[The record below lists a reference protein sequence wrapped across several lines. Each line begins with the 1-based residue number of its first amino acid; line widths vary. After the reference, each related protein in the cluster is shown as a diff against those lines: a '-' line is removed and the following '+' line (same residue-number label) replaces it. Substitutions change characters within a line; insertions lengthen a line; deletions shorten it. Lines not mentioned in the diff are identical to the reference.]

1 MAETLPL
8 RGLRYAPNYN
18 RPVAFAPPYD
28 VISTDARAE
37 LIARDPFNIA
47 HIDVTPAAATPDW
60 YTQAGEQFRSWR
72 QTGILVSD
80 DVPAYYGYVQH
91 FHLADGGTHT
101 RRGLFGA
108 VRLADWGQR
117 IFRHE
122 HTCSAP
128 RADRLNLMRATQA
141 QLSPVFGMVSDPEGR
156 LADWLQVPQCPT
168 VDYLDQEGTQ
178 QVFWPI
184 TEAAIIAE
192 IREYIAPRE
201 IVIADGHHRYE
212 TALAYRQE
220 RRAAASDTALPQ
232 PNDYVLMYLTA
243 VEDPGLIIL
252 PTHRAIT
259 TDSRVDIQALLAEL
273 AASFDI
279 IPVTSIETLEC
290 AIRRPSALP
299 MAFGLYL
306 GADSRWAL
314 RLRNLACAQRATD
327 PQVSADLAGLDVSV
341 LQNLIL
347 EPCFHIDAAG
357 LAQGERVRYTISEG
371 EACGWVDIG
380 QAQAAFIL
388 NPTSLQ
394 QVWHTARHLV
404 TMPQKSTYFYPKLL
418 TGLVIHVLD

>member
-8 RGLRYAPNYN
+8 RGLRYALAYN
-18 RPVAFAPPYD
+18 RPTVFAPPYD

-37 LIARDPFNIA
+37 LLARDPFNIA
-47 HIDVTPAAATPDW
+47 HIDVTPTATAPDW
-60 YTQAGEQFRSWR
+60 YTQAGEQFRAWR
-72 QTGILVSD
+72 QAGVLVTN

-91 FHLADGGTHT
+91 FHLADGSSYT

-108 VRLADWGQR
+108 VRLADWGQG

-122 HTCSAP
+122 FTRSAP
-128 RADRLNLMRATQA
+128 RADRLILMRATQA

-156 LADWLQVPQCPT
+156 LVRWLQVPQCPA
-168 VDYLDQEGTQ
+168 VNYLDQEGTQ

-184 TEAAIIAE
+184 TEAVIIAE
-192 IREYIAPRE
+192 IREFLASRE

-220 RRAAASDTALPQ
+220 RRTVASDSALPQ
-232 PNDYVLMYLTA
+232 PYDYVLMYLTA

-259 TDSRVDIQALLAEL
+259 TDSKVDIQALLAEL
-273 AASFDI
+273 DVSFEI
-279 IPVTSIETLEC
+279 LPVTCAETLEC
-290 AIRRPSALP
+290 AIRHPSSSP

-306 GADSRWAL
+306 GADSRWTL
-314 RLRNLACAQRATD
+314 RLRNPAEALRATG
-327 PQVSADLAGLDVSV
+327 PQVTADLAGLDVSV

-347 EPCFHIDAAG
+347 EPCFHINSAG
-357 LAQGERVRYTISEG
+357 LAQGERVRYTISES
-371 EACGWVDIG
+371 EACAWVDSG

-388 NPTSLQ
+388 NPTRLE
-394 QVWHTARHLV
+394 QVWHAARHLV

-418 TGLVIHVLD
+418 TGLVIHALD